1 MDMCFF
7 KWEGSASLLKEVDNG
22 LVVRIIKPS
31 IFNNKRKFLW
41 KTFSLFSGF
50 YKEYNLY
57 RGDKF
62 VARAE
67 VVSWLPIF
75 VFMPKKGV
83 HIGPCQTVE
92 DERGKGYYPYLISRI
107 IQDMPNYDFY
117 MMARAANIS
126 SIRGIEKIGFVQIA
140 NGRKTK
146 LGRYIIVK

>member
-7 KWEGSASLLKEVDNG
+7 KWEGSASSLKEVDSG
-22 LVVRIIKPS
+22 LVVRTIKPS
-31 IFNNKRKFLW
+31 IYNNKRKFIW
-41 KTFSLFSGF
+41 KTFSLFTGF

-75 VFMPKKGV
+75 GFMPKKGV

-107 IQDMPNYDFY
+107 IQDMPNNEFY
-117 MMARAANIS
+117 MMTRAANIS

-140 NGRKTK
+140 TGQKTK
-146 LGRYIIVK
+146 LGRYVIVK

>member
-1 MDMCFF
+1 MNMCFF
-7 KWEGSASLLKEVDNG
+7 KWEGSASSLKEVDDD
-22 LVVRIIKPS
+22 LVVKTIKPS
-31 IFNNKRKFLW
+31 IYNNKRKFIW
-41 KTFSLFSGF
+41 KIFSLFTGF

-75 VFMPKKGV
+75 GFMPKKGV

-107 IQDMPNYDFY
+107 IQDMPNNEFY
-117 MMARAANIS
+117 MMTRAANIS
-126 SIRGIEKIGFVQIA
+126 SIRGIEKIGFVQMA
-140 NGRKTK
+140 TGQKTK
-146 LGRYIIVK
+146 LGRYVIVK